1 LNPAV
6 PHQVLVSETDIFQRM
21 ASLVDEIVA
30 APVRPDMAAVVLVGG
45 FVFAADLLRALA
57 RRGLDLPAEF
67 FWLRSYA
74 GMREGAREISV
85 MISPTARVRGHN
97 VLLIDGILDRG
108 RTLAKAMDLLR
119 EQGAVSV
126 TAAVMVDRG
135 RKDAEARADYAAF
148 AGLEGF
154 LIGYGMDD
162 AGHHRGLPYI
172 ARVD

>member
-1 LNPAV
+1 MNV
-6 PHQVLVSETDIFQRM
+6 SHQVLVSETEIFQRM
-21 ASLVDEIVA
+21 AHLADEIVR
-30 APVRPDMAAVVLVGG
+30 APVKPDMAAVVLVGG

-74 GMREGAREISV
+74 GAREGARDVSV

-97 VLLIDGILDRG
+97 VLLLDGILDRG
-108 RTLAKAMDLLR
+108 RTLTKAVDLLR
-119 EQGAVSV
+119 DQGALSV
-126 TAAVMVDRG
+126 TSAVMVDRG
-135 RKDAEARADYAAF
+135 RQDGEAHADYAAF
-148 AGLEGF
+148 TGLDGF

>member
-1 LNPAV
+1 VNV
-6 PHQVLVSETDIFQRM
+6 SHQVLVSETEIFQRM
-21 ASLVDEIVA
+21 AHLADEIVR
-30 APVRPDMAAVVLVGG
+30 APVKPDMAAVVLVGG

-74 GMREGAREISV
+74 GAREGARDVSV

-97 VLLIDGILDRG
+97 VLLLDGILDRG
-108 RTLAKAMDLLR
+108 RTLTKAVDLLR
-119 EQGAVSV
+119 DQGALSV
-126 TAAVMVDRG
+126 TSAVMVDRG
-135 RKDAEARADYAAF
+135 RQDGEAHADYAAF
-148 AGLEGF
+148 TGLDGF